1 MALGEERRKCLRT
14 ESLLG
19 GPLWVW
25 TSFLVLAGD
34 DSFRE
39 LRCEPVGR
47 SLACSVNTSAIL
59 LRPGPTITLPWD
71 LLIALFRPTPSTER
85 PVLIPSLPRAIAF
98 ARLENPSVEC
108 GVSQGQPGHA
118 GACS

>member
-1 MALGEERRKCLRT
+1 MFEN
-14 ESLLG
+14 S

-34 DSFRE
+34 ESFRE

-47 SLACSVNTSAIL
+47 SPACSVNTSAIL

-71 LLIALFRPTPSTER
+71 LLIALLVASNLRLSEE
-85 PVLIPSLPRAIAF
+85 VSSNRAHSQQGPAPPQAPPF
-98 ARLENPSVEC
+98 KTSQLSV
-108 GVSQGQPGHA
+108 SDL
-118 GACS
+118 